1 MKYYSEILDKLYKD
15 EQALVDAEK
24 AYYDKI
30 MVEKDERLKL
40 KEQLKDAR
48 LELSKAEEAYHQA
61 YQKVFDIYNQL
72 ADLYGRIYTRAYYV
86 DGKKVSRKEYL
97 KAIEEIN
104 KL

>member
-1 MKYYSEILDKLYKD
+1 MKYYSEVLDQLYED

-72 ADLYGRIYTRAYYV
+72 ADLSRAYYV

-97 KAIEEIN
+97 EAIEKIN

>member
-1 MKYYSEILDKLYKD
+1 MKYYSEVLDKLYED

-72 ADLYGRIYTRAYYV
+72 ADLSRAYYV

>member
-1 MKYYSEILDKLYKD
+1 MKYYSEVLDQLYED
-15 EQALVDAEK
+15 EQALVDAER
-24 AYYDKI
+24 AYYDEQKA
-30 MVEKDERLKL
+30 EKDERAQLKQ
-40 KEQLKDAR
+40 QLKDAR
-48 LELSKAEEAYHQA
+48 LELSKIEEAYHQA

-72 ADLYGRIYTRAYYV
+72 ADLSYTYYV